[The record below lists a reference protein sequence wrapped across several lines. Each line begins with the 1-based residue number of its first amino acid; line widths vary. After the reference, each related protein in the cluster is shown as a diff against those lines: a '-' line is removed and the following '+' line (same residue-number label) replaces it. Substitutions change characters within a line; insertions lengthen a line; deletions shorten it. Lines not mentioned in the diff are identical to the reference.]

1 MPTTVL
7 IADDHQILRE
17 GLRSLL
23 QSEPGIEVVAEACN
37 GRDAVRL
44 ARDLRPDVVIIDV
57 EMPDLN
63 GVEATGQ
70 VLAEV
75 PKTKVIALS
84 MHSDRRFVTGMLAAG
99 ACGYLLKDAAFEEL
113 ALSIRKVMQNEVYLS
128 PPIAGVVVS
137 QLVATQGTS
146 TTLLTARETEVLQ
159 HLSEGQSTSA
169 IADVLNISVKTVETH
184 RRQIMSKLDLH
195 SVAELTKYAIRMGLT
210 NLER

>member
-23 QSEPGIEVVAEACN
+23 QSEPGIEVVAEARN